1 MKEQII
7 EFIGTDMGEV
17 DPAVL
22 VKICGNE
29 ITVGTIDRVKDAIC
43 NYKNEN
49 ESDWDTDGCLNAAR
63 EQLEYEGYKVEFISP
78 SARIIF

>member
-7 EFIGTDMGEV
+7 EFVSADMGEI
-17 DPAVL
+17 DSIFLA
-22 VKICGNE
+22 KIYGND
-29 ITVGTIDRVKDAIC
+29 ITVGTIDRVKDAIY

-63 EQLEYEGYKVEFISP
+63 EQLEYEGYKVEFISS
-78 SARIIF
+78 SAKIFF